1 MAKIRVGQLAK
12 ELNLQVGNVLARL
25 RELGA
30 EVKTNLS
37 TVEEEVAGRLRASLK
52 GSEKKSTDAPAK
64 TAGARTPAGT
74 GKTATAT
81 QVRTTSAFAPKPGAP
96 SGTLATPPTAAH
108 AGGPMRPAAP
118 SVTRPMVPGG
128 AARPP
133 VTNPPI
139 RPAAPKG
146 QTTPVLA
153 RPAGAASTAIRPIQ
167 RSPLPAGQKPAP
179 SPMRPLSGGAAQPKL
194 QRPAT

>member
-74 GKTATAT
+74 GKTATAKT
-81 QVRTTSAFAPKPGAP
+81 AAKSPAPARVAASISSGPATMKTAPGGVTSPRPVAGPTVSAPK
-96 SGTLATPPTAAH
+96 
-108 AGGPMRPAAP
+108 
-118 SVTRPMVPGG
+118 
-128 AARPP
+128 
-133 VTNPPI
+133 
-139 RPAAPKG
+139 
-146 QTTPVLA
+146 
-153 RPAGAASTAIRPIQ
+153 
-167 RSPLPAGQKPAP
+167 
-179 SPMRPLSGGAAQPKL
+179 
-194 QRPAT
+194 